1 MNTIIGKDLQ
11 DRIAPGMLGYKEIH
25 QRSAGC
31 YDMQIPVFDK
41 EEFSFL
47 HDLDASWMLFVCKC
61 IANSNVVLV
70 HKGII
75 VSTDKSA
82 RQKCHTDGIHLDS
95 EEHQPCYAVNVFFY
109 LNDINEKN
117 GGTEFYMGGHKLQC
131 IEGYKSMVS
140 QVFLEN
146 TCIKL
151 NT

>member
-1 MNTIIGKDLQ
+1 MNTIIVKDLQ

-31 YDMQIPVFDK
+31 YDMQIPVFKK

-47 HDLDASWMLFVCKC
+47 HDLDVPWMLFVCKC
-61 IANSNVVLV
+61 LANSNVALI

-82 RQKCHTDGIHLDS
+82 RQKYHTDGIHLDS

-109 LNDINEKN
+109 LIDINEKI
-117 GGTEFYMGGHKLQC
+117 GGTEFYMGSHKLQC
-131 IEGYKSMVS
+131 IVGYKSMVS